1 MTAPAVWWQA
11 RARRGAH
18 PPGGSRLPRL
28 LMLRMDVASTG
39 ALGMEEIKGV
49 TDGLLAAA
57 QWIPAADE
65 SGTERFHARLRAVG
79 VGADHAAVVRLL
91 RDPAGAALGPCEK
104 LVHRDGR
111 VCPDDHLVV
120 AGVVAVTARGNAPVR
135 MRAAVHEALPAPS
148 PVARPVRVNRRCAPR
163 AGWPRPA

>member
-1 MTAPAVWWQA
+1 
-11 RARRGAH
+11 
-18 PPGGSRLPRL
+18 
-28 LMLRMDVASTG
+28 MLRMDVASTDV
-39 ALGMEEIKGV
+39 LGLAEIKAF

-57 QWIPAADE
+57 QWMPAAYE

-79 VGADHAAVVRLL
+79 VGADHTAVVRLL

-104 LVHRDGR
+104 LVYRDGR

-120 AGVVAVTARGNAPVR
+120 AGIVAVTPRGNEPVR

-148 PVARPVRVNRRCAPR
+148 PVPVRVNRRCAPR